1 MAERINNIMKNNAL
15 LRAILYFFIA
25 ALPALITDLGQFR
38 SFSEISQVTAVI
50 MMSNFIL
57 QGIIAVR
64 AFLDQSISRNSDKK
78 NNKVELING

>member
-15 LRAILYFFIA
+15 LRATLYFFIA
-25 ALPALITDLGQFR
+25 ALPALITDLSQFR

-50 MMSNFIL
+50 MMANFIL

-64 AFLDQSISRNSDKK
+64 AFMDQSISRNSDRKT
-78 NNKVELING
+78 NKVELING

>member
-15 LRAILYFFIA
+15 LRAILYFLIA

-38 SFSEISQVTAVI
+38 SFSEISQVTAIII
-50 MMSNFIL
+50 MANFIL

-64 AFLDQSISRNSDKK
+64 AFLDQSISRNSDKR

>member
-64 AFLDQSISRNSDKK
+64 AFLDQSISRNSDKR

>member
-38 SFSEISQVTAVI
+38 SFGEISQVTAVI
-50 MMSNFIL
+50 IMANFIL